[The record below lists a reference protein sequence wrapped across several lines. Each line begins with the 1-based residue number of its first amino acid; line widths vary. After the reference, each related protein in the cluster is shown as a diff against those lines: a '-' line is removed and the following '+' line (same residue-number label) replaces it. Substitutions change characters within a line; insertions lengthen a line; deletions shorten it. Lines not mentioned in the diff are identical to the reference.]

1 MPNKNYLRGVV
12 VERKAKEE
20 LEQRGYTVFRCA
32 GSHGIFDLIAFS
44 TKDKRLVQCKRTKN
58 KNTNYKKEIEQI
70 RNFKNY
76 PSIPKA
82 YKEGKTTDQIAIPT
96 ILFIPKIHKE
106 LWVWTDRKGFD
117 ICSIGN

>member
-44 TKDKRLVQCKRTKN
+44 TKDIRLVQCKRTKN

-76 PSIPKA
+76 PYHDFPFHITLGEDNSKLNISIK
-82 YKEGKTTDQIAIPT
+82 
-96 ILFIPKIHKE
+96 KE